1 MKTKETSKS
10 KRRIV
15 LLDTHAIIH
24 RAYHALPDFS
34 TSSGRPTGALYGLAS
49 MIISIVKDLNPDY
62 VIACYDLPGGTFR
75 TTMYTGYKAH
85 RKELDGALSDQI
97 EGSREVLSALSI
109 PLYEVKGFEADDL
122 LGTISEKLKKD
133 KENEIIIASGDMDT
147 LQLVD
152 GKNVKVFTLKR
163 GLTDT
168 VIYDEK
174 AVVERFGF
182 KPELLPDYKGLR
194 GDPSDNIIGIPGIG
208 EKTAT
213 TLITNFGSLEQ
224 IFKKLKKGDEAFREV
239 SITPRIIELLR
250 NGEEE
255 AMFSKTLATIRRD
268 APIEFDLPE
277 KNWKESVVISRAEKL
292 FGELEFR
299 SLGARLRAVLGEAE
313 AASATP
319 EPENE
324 VNVDPALLKRLTVA
338 LSLLDSEKS
347 DPDIEDVL
355 SYARTR
361 DPKVAEDYIM
371 KALERNGLMRVWT
384 EIEEPIIPIVAGMT
398 KCGIKIDKEY
408 FQKLS
413 KKYHGVLATLEQEI
427 YKLSGE
433 EFNIKSPKQ
442 LGEVLFVKLGLPTAG
457 VKKSASGGYSTQIE
471 VLEKLEESHPIIG
484 KIMEF
489 RELQK
494 LLSTYIDVLP
504 EFADSENRVHPEY
517 LQIGAATGRFS
528 SKNPSIQNIP
538 TKTELGRNIRGGFVA
553 EKGWKLVSFD
563 YSQIEFRL
571 AAIFAK
577 DEYLINSFN
586 KGDDAH
592 TAVASKVFGVPLAEV
607 TKEMRRRAKVI
618 NFGILYGMGVNA
630 LRKNLGGTQ
639 KEAAAFYS
647 DYFEKFK
654 SIESY
659 LESTKE
665 FAKKYGYTET
675 LFGRKRYFPNINS
688 SVPFIQKMAER
699 MAVNAPLQGT
709 VADIMKIS
717 MRFISERLQREGLAE
732 SAFPLLQIHDELIFE
747 IKDSD
752 IERVSEIVTDEMQ
765 GVFKKSY
772 INFDSPVPLV
782 VNSSS
787 GQTWQDL

>member
-1 MKTKETSKS
+1 MPSKIS
-10 KRRIV
+10 KKRIV

-24 RAYHALPDFS
+24 RAYHALPDFA

-49 MIISIVKDLNPDY
+49 MIISIVKDLKPDY
-62 VIACYDLPGGTFR
+62 IIACYDLPGGTFR
-75 TTMYTGYKAH
+75 NVMYSGYKAH
-85 RKELDGALSDQI
+85 RKDLHDSLIDQI
-97 EGSREVLSALSI
+97 EGSREILSALSV
-109 PLYEVKGFEADDL
+109 PLYEIKGFEADDL
-122 LGTISEKLKKD
+122 LGTISENLKKEKD
-133 KENEIIIASGDMDT
+133 NEIIIASGDMDT

-152 GKNVKVFTLKR
+152 GKQVKVFTLKR

-168 VIYDEK
+168 IIYDEK
-174 AVVERFGF
+174 GVLERFGF
-182 KPELLPDYKGLR
+182 KPKLLPDYKGLR

-213 TLITNFGSLEQ
+213 TLITKFGSLEN
-224 IFKKLKKGDEAFREV
+224 IFKKLKKSDAPFREAG
-239 SITPRIIELLR
+239 ITPRIIELLK

-268 APIEFDLPE
+268 APVEFSLPE
-277 KNWKESVVISRAEKL
+277 KSWKDTVNMNTAEKA
-292 FGELEFR
+292 FDELEFR
-299 SLGARLRAVLGEAE
+299 SLGGRLRGVLGAPEALSV
-313 AASATP
+313 AP
-319 EPENE
+319 EPASQI
-324 VNVDPALLKRLTVA
+324 DAGQLKPLTVM

-347 DPDIEDVL
+347 DPDVEDVFA
-355 SYARTR
+355 YTRTR
-361 DPKVAEDYIM
+361 DVGVAKDYLL
-371 KALERNGLMRVWT
+371 KALEHNGLMNVWK

-398 KCGIKIDKEY
+398 ERGIMIDKKYLEG
-408 FQKLS
+408 LS
-413 KKYHGVLATLEQEI
+413 AEYHGVLQKIEKEI
-427 YKLSGE
+427 YTMAGG

-442 LGEVLFVKLGLPTAG
+442 LGEILFVKMGLPTAG
-457 VKKSASGGYSTQIE
+457 VKKSAGGGYSTQIE
-471 VLEKLEESHPIIG
+471 ILEKLEEAHPIIG

-504 EFADSENRVHPEY
+504 EFVKEDGRIHPEY

-538 TKTELGRNIRGGFVA
+538 TKTELGRNIRRGFVA

-577 DEYLINSFN
+577 DEYLINSFKN
-586 KGDDAH
+586 GDDAH
-592 TAVASKVFGVPLAEV
+592 TAVASKVFNVPLGEV

-639 KEAAAFYS
+639 KEASAFYA
-647 DYFEKFK
+647 DYFDKFK

-659 LESTKE
+659 IESTKV
-665 FAKKYGYTET
+665 FAKKNGYTET
-675 LFGRKRYFPNINS
+675 LFGRKRYFANINS

-709 VADIMKIS
+709 VADIMKLS
-717 MRFISERLQREGLAE
+717 MRFIHESITKAGL
-732 SAFPLLQIHDELIFE
+732 SNKVFPLLQIHDELIFE
-747 IKDSD
+747 IKDEALEKASQ
-752 IERVSEIVTDEMQ
+752 IITEEME
-765 GVFKKSY
+765 GVFEKSY
-772 INFDSPVPLV
+772 LHYASPVPLV
-782 VNSSS
+782 VHSSR
-787 GQTWQDL
+787 GETWQDL